1 MKTKNLIRLALTTFL
16 FAVPLTGVGDCNK
29 TSIRG
34 LYGLA
39 TQGIDSAGVHSTTLS
54 LFEFKADKTVEEIYY
69 VNTPSASWKSTAS
82 GSYSVSTACEFSLKV
97 KDTRGAFYA
106 LAGRLNPKTRQLS
119 VIQTLPNSEE
129 VATGVMYPVGLK
141 HCGAR
146 RFIGRYAF
154 LSQGVVPEDEGSPAR
169 VPESRVGWFVADQTA
184 LNQPVELVNFNGSLS
199 ESLPTQIPSTTLESC
214 LVDIDNGGFAGVVVE
229 RGYRVLYM
237 DLAPGSTRLGLMT
250 KVR

>member
-1 MKTKNLIRLALTTFL
+1 MKTKKLFGLALTAFF
-16 FAVPLTGVGDCNK
+16 FAVPLPSFGACNE
-29 TSIRG
+29 TWIGS
-34 LYGLA
+34 LYGLT

-69 VNTPSASWKSTAS
+69 VNTPSASWKSKAS
-82 GSYSVSTACEFSLKV
+82 GSYSISPACEFSLKV
-97 KDTRGAFYA
+97 KDTNGTFYA

-141 HCGAR
+141 HCGSG

-169 VPESRVGWFVADQTA
+169 VPESRVGWFAADQTA

-229 RGYRVLYM
+229 RGHRVLYM
-237 DLAPGSTRLGLMT
+237 DLAPGYTRLGMMK